1 MPMNNQFECL
11 LDPWSEN
18 SFQTIMRVKLIFC
31 KSPSGMS
38 NQYIGLVAGRSSRES
53 KNIQNYIYIKRMKWH
68 NQIKE
73 CLC

>member
-1 MPMNNQFECL
+1 MNNQFECL

-18 SFQTIMRVKLIFC
+18 SLQTVMRMKSIFS
-31 KSPSGMS
+31 KSSSGIS
-38 NQYIGLVAGRSSRES
+38 KQYKDLVAGRSSRVS
-53 KNIQNYIYIKRMKWH
+53 KYIQNYIYIKRMKWH